1 MNVGFIGAG
10 NVTRTFGRHLI
21 DSGHTI
27 VVSNS
32 RGPETLAEFV
42 AELGPFAKAVSKKDV
57 LEAGIVVL
65 ATHFIQAP
73 QALEGLKWRGQILI
87 DATNAHSTSPADLS
101 PVGVKRSLEALKGRT
116 SSEIIADMVPG
127 ARLVKAI
134 SNMPMRWISDFSK
147 DKPKT
152 VIFVSGDDQ
161 AAKDKVVS
169 LLDEIGFAG
178 IDLGPLRTGGALQQL
193 GGPLSAVN
201 LQLVGRLR

>member
-1 MNVGFIGAG
+1 MVIGFIGAG
-10 NVTRTFGRHLI
+10 TVAQTLARHLTGA
-21 DSGHTI
+21 GHQVWLT
-27 VVSNS
+27 NS
-32 RGPETLAEFV
+32 RGPESLSDTV
-42 AELGPFAKAVSKKDV
+42 DKLGPLAKAVSKKDL
-57 LEAGIVVL
+57 LEADIVVL

-101 PVGVKRSLEALKGRT
+101 PAGVKRSLEALNGRT
-116 SSEIIADMVPG
+116 SSEIVAALVPG

-152 VIFVSGDDQ
+152 VIFVSGDNQ

-178 IDLGPLRTGGALQQL
+178 IDLGPLRTGGPLQQL

-201 LQLVGRLR
+201 LHLVARLR